1 MVVFLDPH
9 GDDVALFAAFS
20 LMTPRDE
27 YVLPVVV
34 FDSFAQS
41 NRGYHQCDA
50 VTRQRETELAYREL
64 GGGNFLMYLPVYC
77 GLRDDVDYVPENKVS
92 DIDRAIV
99 QAIAIRRD
107 RSTVEV
113 DSDPITD
120 IYAPLWEHHGHVQH
134 NLVAN
139 AAYIIAPGARVH
151 RYLTYTRTDGRSR
164 NGNITT
170 PQPEWIARKHHAL
183 ACFTSQMQE
192 CTGCQ
197 EWFTGDLKEYLA

>member
-20 LMTPRDE
+20 LMTLQDR

-41 NRGYHQCDA
+41 NRGYPRCDA
-50 VTRQRETELAYREL
+50 ATRQRETELAYREL
-64 GGGNFLMYLPVYC
+64 GGGGLHPAYC
-77 GLRDDVDYVPENKVS
+77 GLRDDVDYVFENRVS
-92 DIDRAIV
+92 DIDQAIV
-99 QAIAIRRD
+99 QAIRRD
-107 RSTVEV
+107 GGVMGSY
-113 DSDPITD
+113 PITD

-151 RYLTYTRTDGRSR
+151 HYLTYTRTDGRSR
-164 NGNITT
+164 NGNITA
-170 PQPEWIARKHHAL
+170 PQPEWIARKHRAL
-183 ACFTSQMQE
+183 ACFTSQMQA

>member
-20 LMTPRDE
+20 LMTPRDG

-41 NRGYHQCDA
+41 NRGYPRCDA
-50 VTRQRETELAYREL
+50 ATRQRETELAYREL
-64 GGGNFLMYLPVYC
+64 GGGGHPAYC
-77 GLRDDVDYVPENKVS
+77 GLRDDVDYVFENRVS
-92 DIDRAIV
+92 DIDQAIV
-99 QAIAIRRD
+99 QAIRRD
-107 RSTVEV
+107 GGMGSY
-113 DSDPITD
+113 PITD

>member
-20 LMTPRDE
+20 LMTLRDG

-34 FDSFAQS
+34 FDSYMQS
-41 NRGYHQCDA
+41 NRGYPRCDA
-50 VTRQRETELAYREL
+50 ATRQRETELAYREL
-64 GGGNFLMYLPVYC
+64 GGGGHPAYC
-77 GLRDDVDYVPENKVS
+77 GLRDDVDYVFENRVS
-92 DIDRAIV
+92 DIDQAIV
-99 QAIAIRRD
+99 QAIRRD
-107 RSTVEV
+107 GGSY
-113 DSDPITD
+113 PITD

-139 AAYIIAPGARVH
+139 AAYSIAPGARVH

-164 NGNITT
+164 NGNITA
-170 PQPEWIARKHHAL
+170 PQPEWIASKHHAL
-183 ACFTSQMQE
+183 ACFTSQMQA